1 MTAVTTTSI
10 ALASTPT
17 PSCMSQGCYTEAT
30 KMRALSSSS
39 FFDDSMIVEACAAA
53 CRGYTWFGV
62 EHDRE
67 DYPQNS
73 RISQ

>member
-1 MTAVTTTSI
+1 
-10 ALASTPT
+10 
-17 PSCMSQGCYTEAT
+17 
-30 KMRALSSSS
+30 MRALSSSS